1 MIYPK
6 LSEVKNNFFSFK
18 TFPNDGITFI
28 SWSVAVIIVAVANC
42 LPEISS
48 NLELKIIQSPGPLD
62 KMAYDY
68 CFYQNI
74 NTRPT
79 SHQSHTEDQP
89 TFPSILRD
97 EVWRVGCIELTWV
110 SHSCCL
116 WLTALVEHPLAST
129 TPLSISNLYQLRLQM
144 YLVIVLLRPIR
155 EKEWGNIGAVDRND
169 WCDGLDVFSSS
180 LTIGDVSS
188 STLCSRSGTPS
199 QSRRSS
205 TSTMSRCPSSSSSSG
220 LQISS
225 WE

>member
-1 MIYPK
+1 MHYIHPW
-6 LSEVKNNFFSFK
+6 SEYKHPTN
-18 TFPNDGITFI
+18 I
-28 SWSVAVIIVAVANC
+28 SPV
-42 LPEISS
+42 
-48 NLELKIIQSPGPLD
+48 
-62 KMAYDY
+62 
-68 CFYQNI
+68 
-74 NTRPT
+74 T
-79 SHQSHTEDQP
+79 HTEDQP

-155 EKEWGNIGAVDRND
+155 EKEWGNIGAVDSND
-169 WCDGLDVFSSS
+169 WCDGLDVFSS
-180 LTIGDVSS
+180 LTTGDVSS